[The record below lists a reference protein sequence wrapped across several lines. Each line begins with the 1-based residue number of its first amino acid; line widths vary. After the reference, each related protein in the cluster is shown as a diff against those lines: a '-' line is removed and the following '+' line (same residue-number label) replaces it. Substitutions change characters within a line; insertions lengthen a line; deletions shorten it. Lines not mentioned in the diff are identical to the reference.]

1 MEKKRYLKRQKVVKD
16 LNDRVWRDVAS
27 YLDLERA
34 ILFWDMLNPISDSEK
49 LYFTFFFLYIQRS
62 LFIVAQVL
70 KKENSTKP

>member
-34 ILFWDMLNPISDSEK
+34 ILF
-49 LYFTFFFLYIQRS
+49 
-62 LFIVAQVL
+62 
-70 KKENSTKP
+70 